1 MSATP
6 LFAKLRQMELFGT
19 SVLFFWDEILEVQRP
34 QKMVG
39 ITFPDRKKAR
49 VCMRPLLPAT
59 PASHENGT
67 PLSEWREVLGVLRI
81 YWALLLGNILEWY
94 EYAVFSFLEPHFQS
108 NFFHGSAVSTWLGF
122 AVTFVARPFGGVV
135 LGLVGDIFGR
145 KVSTFLSIFGMMVGT
160 VGQGLLPTYHNG
172 EVAGTI
178 GLILLVFLRL
188 MQGICTGGETASV
201 TTYITEVGSKRSLC
215 RSVML
220 VGITGNIGF
229 LLARSAT
236 YGIGL
241 LGEEKM
247 KEWGWRI
254 PFLVALVP
262 GVIATAGRRCMPE
275 SQDFLDARARDFPAT
290 LGTPEI
296 VPTATLLSAI
306 GVVVAVSV
314 LQYGG
319 LIWCS
324 LLLQK
329 KGTDS
334 AILLAAGITARISSI
349 LLVPAVAWLADVQ
362 GIAWTTFLGSSM
374 LTLLG
379 MPLFK
384 SMVTNPD
391 SVEAV
396 VGSYGVGF
404 GFMFA
409 FLGMVFFVYVCE
421 LFPVDVRSAGV
432 GLSYNIGF
440 CCFGGFAPMVFEAAF
455 EHYSRAPGWLLSL
468 AGLTTTL
475 TILISLLFQRRGKM
489 QLTHIRAEP
498 YFSPCGVR
506 KKEVVQQKA
515 NEFGI

>member
-1 MSATP
+1 M
-6 LFAKLRQMELFGT
+6 K
-19 SVLFFWDEILEVQRP
+19 
-34 QKMVG
+34 
-39 ITFPDRKKAR
+39 
-49 VCMRPLLPAT
+49 AT

-94 EYAVFSFLEPHFQS
+94 EFAVFSFLEPHFQS

-145 KVSTFLSIFGMMVGT
+145 KVSTFLSVFGMMVGT

-178 GLILLVFLRL
+178 GLILLVFLRW
-188 MQGICTGGETASV
+188 MQGICTGGEIASV
-201 TTYITEVGSKRSLC
+201 MTYITEVGSKRSLC
-215 RSVML
+215 RSMML

-229 LLARSAT
+229 LLAQSAT
-236 YGIGL
+236 YGTGL

-254 PFLVALVP
+254 PFLAALVP

-296 VPTATLLSAI
+296 VPTASEGGSSESQSDTRKTPQVREVGSKLSQLIRHQWPALLSGI
-306 GVVVAVSV
+306 GVVVAAAV

-404 GFMFA
+404 GFMLA

-421 LFPVDVRSAGV
+421 LFPVDVRNAGV
-432 GLSYNIGF
+432 GLSYNIGVS
-440 CCFGGFAPMVFEAAF
+440 CFGGFAPMVFQAAF
-455 EHYSRAPGWLLSL
+455 EHYSWAPGWLLSL